1 MFIVKILLLLS
12 LISCSLT
19 NGKDI
24 NNRRKMEA
32 NTSVNL
38 EQNGNS
44 RSSSHAVQLI
54 PNISEYLSDE
64 QGEGIM
70 ILRKMVSDIT
80 NAIPVNVGGNLFPQS
95 EIDEMATLYGLDN
108 NVAGC
113 GPVAMI
119 GMYDYF
125 AREQIIGEYTE
136 QLVFDNITF
145 YDDSDN
151 THTHIFQ
158 YSALNSSTHSIN
170 CRCGYSSVG
179 NHAFELN
186 KLNSIVTDPQYIPS
200 YVCSFCGYTTNRLPT
215 IL

>member
-12 LISCSLT
+12 LISCSLLNKGT
-19 NGKDI
+19 KYI
-24 NNRRKMEA
+24 RIK
-32 NTSVNL
+32 L
-38 EQNGNS
+38 NS
-44 RSSSHAVQLI
+44 K
-54 PNISEYLSDE
+54 
-64 QGEGIM
+64 G
-70 ILRKMVSDIT
+70 
-80 NAIPVNVGGNLFPQS
+80 
-95 EIDEMATLYGLDN
+95 
-108 NVAGC
+108 
-113 GPVAMI
+113 
-119 GMYDYF
+119 
-125 AREQIIGEYTE
+125 QIIGEYTE

-145 YDDSDN
+145 YDDDSDN

-179 NHAFELN
+179 NHTFELN